1 MHKCKEKRN
10 EQLIIKTRALSLR
23 EIAALRNV
31 SFGSERFASVG
42 FMFFPVTKSEGSC
55 LPSSVPWPSITE
67 DVIVP
72 EREGDFG
79 NSIGNKKTGS
89 RRLDRWEDTRQWHWP
104 NPVEYISV
112 VALPTAFY
120 STILLQLGGRGKRVE
135 LWFYGM
141 AVYGETVHP
150 LATLATFVLMDC
162 YLEHHANHML
172 FWIRYFLPL
181 IRLVG
186 RHNKNTMSFLSK
198 IWFAIEIQ
206 LWRKLT
212 EDNEWF
218 VRFFL
223 WSPWYIFNSMSFFYL
238 SWIVVS
244 MWSTPDMSCV

>member
-1 MHKCKEKRN
+1 MFHLEVKGLHPSDSCFFLWPNQRARVCPRRFHDPPRSLKMSLSLKEKGI
-10 EQLIIKTRALSLR
+10 LA
-23 EIAALRNV
+23 
-31 SFGSERFASVG
+31 
-42 FMFFPVTKSEGSC
+42 
-55 LPSSVPWPSITE
+55 
-67 DVIVP
+67 
-72 EREGDFG
+72 

-223 WSPWYIFNSMSFFYL
+223 WSPWYIFNSMSFFNL

-244 MWSTPDMSCV
+244 MGSTPDMCLIKA